1 MKQIDD
7 YGHGTEGA
15 GVIANSTPS
24 NVKISSYKVMD
35 SKGYGSSSTIVAACS
50 YIEELNNKPDII
62 NFSLGL
68 KTGVIIESV
77 IDELVNQGITVVAA
91 AGNDNREVFEAPGK
105 CESAITVAA
114 FDYYNKPCSF
124 TNYGQ
129 VVDISA
135 PGEYIY
141 TADMSKKM
149 LIPFLLAHPLLH
161 HSYLRPPLMYLW
173 KTENTHLSK
182 LNRNSLTR
190 QCHLRKVA
198 VSIFMVLVWLIFQ
211 IS

>member
-1 MKQIDD
+1 M
-7 YGHGTEGA
+7 
-15 GVIANSTPS
+15 
-24 NVKISSYKVMD
+24 
-35 SKGYGSSSTIVAACS
+35 
-50 YIEELNNKPDII
+50 
-62 NFSLGL
+62 
-68 KTGVIIESV
+68 
-77 IDELVNQGITVVAA
+77 
-91 AGNDNREVFEAPGK
+91 FEAPGK

-141 TADMSKKM
+141 TADMSKENAYTFS
-149 LIPFLLAHPLLH
+149 LGTSLLH

-190 QCHLRKVA
+190 QRHLRKVA
-198 VSIFMVLVWLIFQ
+198 VSIFMVLVWLIFKYHKRLKM
-211 IS
+211 